1 MSSATPTAQ
10 PRVAPFE
17 IHSVHFDF
25 LGGQAIRL
33 RDHTTDSVL
42 GLTPEWDASGRN
54 ELVAYVRGA
63 NPHLLAVFQAT
74 PAANG
79 LYAIGAEG
87 THSDLAEQQVN
98 LVFDAVT
105 GFFQPVSFSF
115 ADPLPNVIGRHQIA
129 FDWYVLDPADPSQRR
144 PAGNTAHV
152 VCTTWRAMVPN
163 SAQRLLPWAYARLV
177 EWTSQWAAGCD
188 DEKAICDAIINNLA
202 SSASG
207 TGCLSAG
214 SARC

>member
-1 MSSATPTAQ
+1 MSSAIPAAQ
-10 PRVAPFE
+10 RRVAPFE
-17 IHSVHFDF
+17 IHSLHFDF
-25 LGGQAIRL
+25 PGGQAIRL
-33 RDHTTDSVL
+33 RDHTTDSDI
-42 GLTPEWDASGRN
+42 GLTPEWDARGRN

-63 NPHLLAVFQAT
+63 TPHLRAVFQAT

-79 LYAIGAEG
+79 SYAIGAEG

-98 LVFDAVT
+98 LIFDAVT
-105 GFFQPVSFSF
+105 GFSQPVSFSF
-115 ADPLPNVIGRHQIA
+115 VDPLPNVIGRHQIA

-152 VCTTWRAMVPN
+152 LCTTWRAMVPN
-163 SAQRLLPWAYARLV
+163 PAQRLLPWAYARLV
-177 EWTSQWAAGCD
+177 EWTSQWTAGCD

-202 SSASG
+202 SSGLRYGVSG
-207 TGCLSAG
+207 AG